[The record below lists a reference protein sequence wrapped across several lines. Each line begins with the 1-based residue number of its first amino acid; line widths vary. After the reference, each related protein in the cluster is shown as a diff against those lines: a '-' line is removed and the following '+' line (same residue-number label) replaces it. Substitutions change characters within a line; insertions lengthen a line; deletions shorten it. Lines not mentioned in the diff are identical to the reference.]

1 MQRVVRRNCV
11 FFLSAFRRGDTKGL
25 KFVGGFQDWR
35 PVCIPPPPVS
45 PRGGFYFQIVVVCS
59 TIPVIHTAIQDFASF
74 ANIVVTGKRP
84 SMI

>member
-25 KFVGGFQDWR
+25 EFERLSGLVS
-35 PVCIPPPPVS
+35 CLCPPPPVS

-59 TIPVIHTAIQDFASF
+59 TLPAIYRAMQDFGSCAK
-74 ANIVVTGKRP
+74 IVVSGKGS

>member
-1 MQRVVRRNCV
+1 MQKVVRRNCV

-25 KFVGGFQDWR
+25 RFVVAFRIGVLF
-35 PVCIPPPPVS
+35 VPPPPVS

-59 TIPVIHTAIQDFASF
+59 TIPVIHTAIQDFGSI